1 LVVGLAWQRDDS
13 GVMKQPFLIC
23 ASVLLMAACTSTH
36 TSPTPAPRT
45 TTWATPVT
53 LTTRESPTALG
64 QPGCKPPSPISRGAG
79 FPEVEGSSNQIRL
92 WGLIMADG
100 PDNPLRVN
108 EQVKIVW
115 RITGSGELRLTSI
128 APDGGTHALQWGPDA
143 HLSSTYRRP
152 GEEWGAGYLFTQP
165 GCWDLHAIR
174 GNATADVWLNIAS

>member
-1 LVVGLAWQRDDS
+1 MQ
-13 GVMKQPFLIC
+13 QPFVIC
-23 ASVLLMAACTSTH
+23 ASVLMLTACTSTH

-45 TTWATPVT
+45 TTPATPST
-53 LTTRESPTALG
+53 LTTHESPTALG
-64 QPGCKPPSPISRGAG
+64 QPGCKPPSPINRGAG
-79 FPEVEGSSNQIRL
+79 FPEVEGSSNRIQL

-128 APDGGTHALQWGPDA
+128 APDGGTHPLQWGPDA
-143 HLSSTYRRP
+143 HMSSTYRRP
-152 GEEWGAGYLFTQP
+152 GQEWGAGYLFTQP